1 MSKAAV
7 MTKDG
12 GVRAARAPRADAL
25 KNRERLLEAAKA
37 AFAEAGSDASL
48 EDIARRAGVGIA
60 TLYRNFPT
68 RDAVVEAVYR
78 REVQQM
84 ADAATELLAQM
95 SAGEALHEWMRR
107 SLEFV
112 ATKKGMGSALGSM
125 VNTGSDLYAF
135 SIDLLTKAVVDLVN
149 RAIESGD
156 IRPDVDPNDILR
168 AMTGFSYGAEQPGW
182 KDGTLRL
189 VDILM
194 DGLRARPSG

>member
-7 MTKDG
+7 MTTAG
-12 GVRAARAPRADAL
+12 GVRAARAPRAEAL

-84 ADAATELLAQM
+84 ADAATDLLAQM

-156 IRPDVDPNDILR
+156 IRPDVDPTDILR

-194 DGLRARPSG
+194 DGLRARPSD